1 MQENTV
7 SIQEMSQILA
17 DGLLYWILDLLVL
30 ISFALVLG
38 YIVYRF
44 LRRSSQKRRK
54 NTLAESSLDLLEPL
68 LDSSSNETSFTPNI
82 RANSKRH
89 SSYDADLHDS
99 IDVGGYSGGSSSG
112 GGDSGGS
119 SSGGGGD

>member
-17 DGLLYWILDLLVL
+17 DGLNYWILDLLVF

-54 NTLAESSLDLLEPL
+54 NTLTESSLDLLEPL
-68 LDSSSNETSFTPNI
+68 LESSSNETSFTPNI
-82 RANSKRH
+82 RTNSKRH

-99 IDVGGYSGGSSSG
+99 IDIGGYGG

-119 SSGGGGD
+119 SSGGGGSD